1 MRSIYSILPVAL
13 VAVVACGGSKPADT
27 AGPGNNDPVPVYK
40 DTRSPIEK
48 RRDTACEAIQP
59 RLTDCAVADAKA
71 TMSPKELADL
81 KPDELLSTHKQK
93 FLKECKG
100 AAMSSRQVRVLEV
113 CNHEETECAPLAEC
127 LKHLEPQRSE
137 GGAKK

>member
-1 MRSIYSILPVAL
+1 MKSILLFAL
-13 VAVVACGGSKPADT
+13 IACGGSKP
-27 AGPGNNDPVPVYK
+27 PEKPEPVHPTSSY
-40 DTRSPIEK
+40 TPSAIEQ
-48 RRDTACEAIQP
+48 RRNTACDAIQP
-59 RLTDCAVADAKA
+59 KLTQCALADAKA

-81 KPDELLSTHKQK
+81 NPDELLATHKQK

-127 LKHLEPQRSE
+127 LKNLEPQRSE
-137 GGAKK
+137 GGAK